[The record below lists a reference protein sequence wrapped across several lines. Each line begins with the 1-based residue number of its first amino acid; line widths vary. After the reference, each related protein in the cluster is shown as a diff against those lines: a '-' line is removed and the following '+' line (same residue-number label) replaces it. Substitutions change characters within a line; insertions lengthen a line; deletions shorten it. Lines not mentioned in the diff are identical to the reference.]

1 MEYLEHLEKLEQEIL
16 KYRSGS
22 LVERVSRCVFG
33 TPSKLIIKIF
43 GQRRIGSDRI
53 FFLVWA
59 RFGFDL
65 RAQMKQKIY

>member
-33 TPSKLIIKIF
+33 TPSKLIIKKF
-43 GQRRIGSDRI
+43 GQRVQIGI
-53 FFLVWA
+53 VAVFFFS
-59 RFGFDL
+59 FGRVL
-65 RAQMKQKIY
+65 LLICGPR